1 MENNKVQLPTLAE
14 LHHDI
19 NAAFQHDKLN
29 LLLNQPPHQSWIK
42 KHPMTKGDYLPID
55 KVEFMLTRIFQQW
68 KVEVLRFDALF
79 QSVAVHVR
87 LHYLNPITGQWQYH
101 DGVGACPVQTDA
113 GKSAADLGAIKNAAV
128 QMALPA
134 AESYAIKD
142 AAEKL
147 GSLFGKDLNRK
158 DTVLFAGAYGSEQ
171 PTPNSAKPTMLVEA
185 LKEPTVTTQTPT
197 NFPNTFNP
205 SAL

>member
-1 MENNKVQLPTLAE
+1 MAQLPQLKD
-14 LHHDI
+14 LHHDVQQ
-19 NAAFQHDKLN
+19 AFKDDQLN

-55 KVEFMLTRIFQQW
+55 KVEFLLTRIFQHW
-68 KVEVLRFDALF
+68 KVEVLSYAQLF
-79 QSVAVHVR
+79 QSVSVHVR
-87 LHYLNPITGQWQYH
+87 LHYKNPLTSEWSYQ
-101 DGVGACPVQTDA
+101 DGLGACPVQTDS
-113 GKSAADLGAIKNAAV
+113 GKSAADLSAIKASAV

-158 DTVLFAGAYGSEQ
+158 DTIAFAGAFSEPVQAEQ
-171 PTPNSAKPTMLVEA
+171 PT
-185 LKEPTVTTQTPT
+185 VTKSTQHFNT
-197 NFPNTFNP
+197 ND
-205 SAL
+205 L